1 MKSVM
6 LMPKTFKVILE
17 PQPEGG
23 YTAFVPELPD
33 VISEGETKEEAV
45 ANIKDAIEGYVQT
58 MKEMGWP
65 LPVVEE
71 VTVDVQVA

>member
-1 MKSVM
+1 MS
-6 LMPKTFKVILE
+6 KTFKVILE

-33 VISEGETKEEAV
+33 VISEGETKEEAI
-45 ANIKDAIEGYVQT
+45 ANIKDAIEGYVLA
-58 MKEMGWP
+58 MKDMGWA

-71 VTVDVQVA
+71 VTVDIQVA